1 MVVIL
6 SRPPTVVITNVDR
19 VCENIRGI
27 IFTLMITTPTNIKT
41 TATTIT
47 IIASINNVWCFT
59 TLVMTSFDRVSG
71 AFGVEVGE
79 WVS

>member
-6 SRPPTVVITNVDR
+6 SRPPTVVIKNFDR
-19 VCENIRGI
+19 VCENISGI